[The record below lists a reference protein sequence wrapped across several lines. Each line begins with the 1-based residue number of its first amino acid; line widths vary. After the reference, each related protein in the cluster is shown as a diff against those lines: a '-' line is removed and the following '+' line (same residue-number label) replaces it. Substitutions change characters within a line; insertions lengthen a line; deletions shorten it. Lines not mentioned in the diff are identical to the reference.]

1 MSKVDEGRNQKRNF
15 KFLVL
20 NENENTDMNKKNN
33 QHIEKKSRKEEI
45 IKIRA
50 EINKI
55 KMKHQY
61 KESMKLSNLKKYWH
75 TSSKLKQKK

>member
-33 QHIEKKSRKEEI
+33 QHIGK
-45 IKIRA
+45 
-50 EINKI
+50 
-55 KMKHQY
+55 
-61 KESMKLSNLKKYWH
+61 
-75 TSSKLKQKK
+75 KQKGRNNQNKG